1 MALNITTAVRV
12 FVIDKTG
19 VEIPDPD
26 PKMPL
31 ENVMSLY
38 SGMYP
43 ELTTATVHGPEYRDD
58 KAIYRFKSVIGTKG

>member
-26 PKMPL
+26 PKLSL
-31 ENVMSLY
+31 EDVMALY
-38 SGMYP
+38 SGMYY
-43 ELTTATVHGPEYRDD
+43 H
-58 KAIYRFKSVIGTKG
+58 

>member
-1 MALNITTAVRV
+1 MALNITNAVRV
-12 FVIDKTG
+12 FIIDKTG

-26 PKMPL
+26 PTL
-31 ENVMSLY
+31 SLDDVMSLY

-58 KAIYRFKSVIGTKG
+58 KLVYRFKSVIGTKG

>member
-1 MALNITTAVRV
+1 MALNISTAVRV
-12 FVIDKTG
+12 FVIDKSDI
-19 VEIPDPD
+19 EIPDPD
-26 PKMPL
+26 PKMSL

-58 KAIYRFKSVIGTKG
+58 KVIYRFKSVIGTKG

>member
-19 VEIPDPD
+19 IEIPDPD
-26 PKMPL
+26 PKLSL
-31 ENVMSLY
+31 ENVMALY
-38 SGMYP
+38 SAMYP

-58 KAIYRFKSVIGTKG
+58 KVIYRFKSVIGTKG

>member
-1 MALNITTAVRV
+1 MALNITNAVRV
-12 FVIDKTG
+12 FIIDKTG

-26 PKMPL
+26 PTLSL
-31 ENVMSLY
+31 ENVMALY

-58 KAIYRFKSVIGTKG
+58 KVVYRFKSIIGTKV

>member
-26 PKMPL
+26 PKLSL
-31 ENVMSLY
+31 EDVMALY
-38 SGMYP
+38 SGMFP
-43 ELTTATVHGPEYRDD
+43 ELTTATIHGPEYKED
-58 KAIYRFKSVIGTKG
+58 KVIYRFKSVIGTKG

>member
-12 FVIDKTG
+12 FKIDKKG
-19 VEIPDPD
+19 IEIPDPD
-26 PKMPL
+26 PRMSL

-43 ELTTATVHGPEYRDD
+43 ELTTATIHGPEYGDD
-58 KAIYRFKSVIGTKG
+58 KVIYTFKSVIGTKG